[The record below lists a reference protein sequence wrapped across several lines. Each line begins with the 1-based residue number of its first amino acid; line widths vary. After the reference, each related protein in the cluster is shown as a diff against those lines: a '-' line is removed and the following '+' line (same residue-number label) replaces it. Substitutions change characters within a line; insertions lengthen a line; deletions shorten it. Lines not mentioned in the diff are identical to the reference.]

1 MILVHSLHFF
11 CLPKMIEGIEE
22 EAEVIAEVE
31 VLEED
36 GEAQVQEM

>member
-1 MILVHSLHFF
+1 
-11 CLPKMIEGIEE
+11 MIESIEE

-36 GEAQVQEM
+36 GEAQVQEMWVLCIFE